1 MKRLFAGLLA
11 VVLLVAYAAGPV
23 AAGGRTPDQLVKE
36 AKAAVKEVSIQD
48 VKKMIDGKENIIIL
62 DVRDKNELEDGRI
75 PGAINISR
83 GMLEFKVGMTIPDRN
98 AKIVVY
104 CGLDLRSPLA
114 VRTLNEMGYVN
125 AVNMAGGLKA
135 WTEAGYPLV
144 KQ

>member
-1 MKRLFAGLLA
+1 
-11 VVLLVAYAAGPV
+11 
-23 AAGGRTPDQLVKE
+23 
-36 AKAAVKEVSIQD
+36 
-48 VKKMIDGKENIIIL
+48 MIDGKENIIIL